1 MLQDRGVKPE
11 QLPPAEDVKKVERR
25 LESEEKKILKEVKKI
40 QEKKKK
46 DKGQ

>member
-1 MLQDRGVKPE
+1 MLHDRGVKPE

-40 QEKKKK
+40 QEKNKKK
-46 DKGQ
+46 